1 MRTEKIN
8 FGDYTALDD
17 TRYIYNSGAD
27 IVRAAER
34 DNKSFEWKNEQGF
47 VTTSDVGDEYENDPK
62 GLRTYDAGHLVL
74 PAPDPTNTKVVLHV
88 QSNNAGAVDTSGNRS
103 VISFGSGNMSSTN
116 GTLNHPASS
125 VSNILSFRPP
135 KLNDGVFRNL
145 VGVDLESDVIG
156 GTDKD
161 FVIGGFYSEKH
172 RRDMLAHM
180 NSLSQGPSGK
190 SIFLNDR
197 VIEPAYLFKID
208 ESQIAMLFELDSTS
222 LEDLFAGSIR
232 LTVSDAQ
239 LMLVADTET
248 TDADTFQEM
257 IGTNI
262 QLDESRVMITLDP
275 VTQQTNVFQEMIGT
289 NIQLDESRVMITLDP
304 VAQLASDYN
313 VWSGTNGLS
322 AGDSYSVG
330 DIAYDQDVVPEI
342 ETFLNSL

>member
-1 MRTEKIN
+1 MRVEKIN
-8 FGDYTALDD
+8 FGDFTALDD
-17 TRYIYNSGAD
+17 TRYIYNSGGD
-27 IVRAAER
+27 IVRASER
-34 DNKSFEWKNEQGF
+34 ENRSYNWKNEQGF
-47 VTTSDVGDEYENDPK
+47 VTTTDIGSEYENDPK
-62 GLRTYDAGHLVL
+62 GLRAYDAGHLVL
-74 PAPDPTNTKVVLHV
+74 PAPDPTNTTVVLHV
-88 QSNNAGAVDTSGNRS
+88 QSNKVKAVDTSGNRS
-103 VISFGSGNMSSTN
+103 VISFGSDNISPTSS
-116 GTLNHPASS
+116 TLNHPASS

-135 KLNDGVFRNL
+135 KISDGVFRNL
-145 VGVDLESDVIG
+145 VAIDLENDVIVG
-156 GTDKD
+156 DDED

-172 RRDMLAHM
+172 RKDMLAHL
-180 NSLSQGPSGK
+180 NSLTTGPSGK
-190 SIFLNDR
+190 SLFLNDR
-197 VIEPAYLFKID
+197 EIEPTYLFKID
-208 ESQIAMLFELDSTS
+208 ESQLAMLFELDYTS

-239 LMLVADTET
+239 LMLVTNTET
-248 TDADTFQEM
+248 TDADIFQEM

-262 QLDESRVMITLDP
+262 QLDESRMMITLDP

-304 VAQLASDYN
+304 VAQLASDYD